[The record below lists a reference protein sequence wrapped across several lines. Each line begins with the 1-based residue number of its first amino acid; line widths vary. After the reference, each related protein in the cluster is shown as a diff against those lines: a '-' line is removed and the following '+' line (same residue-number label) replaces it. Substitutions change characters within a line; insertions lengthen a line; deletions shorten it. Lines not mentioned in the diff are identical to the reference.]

1 MSFTPAY
8 GKSSILSSTEAVHV
22 VVQVQWSDEGSCC
35 SCNPDAQLGL
45 ELECSYDYLD
55 HEICFTM
62 SMCAQAQ
69 RLHMA
74 RGNNSVSVLC
84 LQLPVYVSVG

>member
-1 MSFTPAY
+1 MY
-8 GKSSILSSTEAVHV
+8 V

-45 ELECSYDYLD
+45 ELECSYNYLN
-55 HEICFTM
+55 HKICFTM
-62 SMCAQAQ
+62 SMCAHTQAQ
-69 RLHMA
+69 HLHMA

-84 LQLPVYVSVG
+84 LHLPVYVSVG